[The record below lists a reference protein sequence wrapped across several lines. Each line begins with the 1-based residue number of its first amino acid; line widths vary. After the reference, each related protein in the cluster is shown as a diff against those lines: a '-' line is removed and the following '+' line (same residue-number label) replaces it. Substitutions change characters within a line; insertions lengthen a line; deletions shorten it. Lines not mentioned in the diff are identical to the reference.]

1 MSWVGGNSRVRL
13 NIDCNFLSEKKKKI
27 LLASLKVL
35 HPNRDSTEKAKGGSA
50 TFAEDL

>member
-1 MSWVGGNSRVRL
+1 MEE
-13 NIDCNFLSEKKKKI
+13 EKKRRKTLI